1 MRENAV
7 LFMNFVISGGGT
19 AERLYRRK
27 LLMSIHRLYLKYLRK
42 WFILLVIKLFYG
54 GYYGE

>member
-19 AERLYRRK
+19 AERLYCRK
-27 LLMSIHRLYLKYLRK
+27 LFR
-42 WFILLVIKLFYG
+42 
-54 GYYGE
+54 